1 VTLPIAINHMTAPGL
16 SYRELFRLGQ
26 SLGCVGVE
34 LRNDLARPLFDG
46 EPAEAVRTAAREH
59 GLRIVGLSQ
68 VYPFNT
74 WSDAVRQEVET
85 LIAQAKACGAETISL
100 IPRNDGQGAAP
111 DERRANLRTALAE
124 AKPMLDA
131 ADMVALVEPLGFEMS
146 SLRSKAE
153 AVECIEALGAAHRF
167 KLVHDTFHHYLA
179 GGGPMFPEHTGIVHI
194 SGVVDPEL
202 SIPAMRDEHR
212 VLVDARDRMGNVSQ
226 IAELRERGYR
236 GPISFES
243 FSPAVHAVADPEA
256 ELRRSIG
263 FIESELGVPT
273 A

>member
-1 VTLPIAINHMTAPGL
+1 MLPLGINHMTAPDL
-16 SYRELFRLGQ
+16 SFRELFRLAR

-34 LRNDLARPLFDG
+34 LRNDLARPVFDG
-46 EPAEAVRTAAREH
+46 EPADAVRSAANEH

-68 VYPFNT
+68 VDPFNA
-74 WSDAVRQEVET
+74 WSDTVRQAVAT
-85 LIAQAKACGAETISL
+85 LIEQAKACGAETISL
-100 IPRNDGQGAAP
+100 IPRNDGEETAP
-111 DERRANLRTALAE
+111 EERRANLRTALAE
-124 AKPMLDA
+124 IQPMLEA

-153 AVECIEALGAAHRF
+153 TVEAIDALGVANRF

-179 GGGPMFPEHTGIVHI
+179 GGGPMFPEQTGIVHI

-202 SIPAMRDEHR
+202 AIPAMRDEHR
-212 VLVDARDRMGNVSQ
+212 VLVDAHDRLGNVSQ
-226 IAELRERGYR
+226 ISELRERGYR

-243 FSPAVHAVADPEA
+243 FSPAVHASANPEA

-263 FIESELGVPT
+263 FIETALGVPT